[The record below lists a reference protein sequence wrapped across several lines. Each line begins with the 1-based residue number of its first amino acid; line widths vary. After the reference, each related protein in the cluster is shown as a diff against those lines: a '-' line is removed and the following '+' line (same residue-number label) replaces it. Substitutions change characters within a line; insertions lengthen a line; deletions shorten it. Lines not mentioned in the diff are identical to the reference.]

1 MMPAVAPILLLLQ
14 LQQLERERQAEREAS
29 EAILAGLKDQV
40 TAVLNRYLSKDLELD
55 KALQEMQALGIEL
68 VPLDPQ
74 DSRCERG
81 RVLGS
86 CLHHACVRASGVQQP
101 CVFDSSLMTLCLL
114 VVSSSSS
121 DSVQL

>member
-1 MMPAVAPILLLLQ
+1 VISQHLQLRTPLPDLLVFCLHGAPTLVLMQ

-29 EAILAGLKDQV
+29 EAVLAGLKDQV

-74 DSRCERG
+74 DSRCEAVG
-81 RVLGS
+81 YQSTACMDTGS
-86 CLHHACVRASGVQQP
+86 SM
-101 CVFDSSLMTLCLL
+101 F
-114 VVSSSSS
+114 
-121 DSVQL
+121 